1 VARDFL
7 LQRRAVLY
15 RNLGS
20 SGLKVSVVGL
30 GSWLTIGNAI
40 DGGQSQRLVA
50 HALDQGVNLFDTADV
65 YADGE
70 GERAL
75 GAAIAGVR
83 RERLVL
89 ATKCY
94 FPTGDGPNDRGLS
107 RKHVHESL
115 RASLRRLQTDYVDLY
130 QCHRFDPET
139 PLLETAMAMDD
150 LIRAGHVLY
159 WGTSQWPAER
169 IAEVVGLCE
178 RHGLHRPIGNQ
189 PLYNLFDR
197 GLEAAILPTAA
208 RLGLGQLVYSPLAQ
222 GVLTGKYPPGAPAPA
237 ASRANDP
244 RSNQFV
250 GRYLTEPRLL
260 QAQAL
265 VALARR
271 AGLSATQLA
280 LAFCLRDGRVT
291 AVLVGARDPAQLDG
305 SLAAVGV
312 GVAAEVL
319 QELERIFPA

>member
-1 VARDFL
+1 
-7 LQRRAVLY
+7 
-15 RNLGS
+15 
-20 SGLKVSVVGL
+20 
-30 GSWLTIGNAI
+30 
-40 DGGQSQRLVA
+40 
-50 HALDQGVNLFDTADV
+50 
-65 YADGE
+65 
-70 GERAL
+70 
-75 GAAIAGVR
+75 
-83 RERLVL
+83 
-89 ATKCY
+89 
-94 FPTGDGPNDRGLS
+94 
-107 RKHVHESL
+107 
-115 RASLRRLQTDYVDLY
+115 
-130 QCHRFDPET
+130 
-139 PLLETAMAMDD
+139 M
-150 LIRAGHVLY
+150 
-159 WGTSQWPAER
+159 
-169 IAEVVGLCE
+169 
-178 RHGLHRPIGNQ
+178 
-189 PLYNLFDR
+189 
-197 GLEAAILPTAA
+197 
-208 RLGLGQLVYSPLAQ
+208 
-222 GVLTGKYPPGAPAPA
+222 LTGKYPPGAPAPA